1 MVRITDIVEQ
11 LPEMMF
17 GDELLTAL
25 AVIPEYDDDIVNKS
39 AAERL
44 RRLWDAKRWM
54 EKSQQRL
61 LKKKKK

>member
-25 AVIPEYDDDIVNKS
+25 AVVPEYDTDIINKS
-39 AAERL
+39 ATERL
-44 RRLWDAKRWM
+44 
-54 EKSQQRL
+54 
-61 LKKKKK
+61 